1 VLESFDLI
9 GGILQPLLSIP
20 SFPSPPGWTA
30 FVDLLERAL
39 NFLAANLHSAGL
51 AVIVFT
57 VIIKTLLLPLTI
69 KATRSSKAM
78 QELQPKIKE
87 LQKKYAKDK
96 QKLYQETTK
105 LYSQYQANPMAGCLP
120 MLIQMPIFLGLYRA
134 IDHLSQGNAGFPISD
149 YWAGGFL
156 WLPSLAD
163 PDPYHI
169 LPIMA
174 GVFQFIQTKM
184 MRPAGMGKSS
194 DPQQAMMNTMMNFLP
209 ITVVLF
215 GWGFASG
222 PVIYWVTQSVYSVI
236 QQWLIAGWG
245 SMKDWFPWLPELPEH
260 RRLGYKPPRDPS
272 EFVVL
277 SEDGTPIRPKGVMG
291 WFQAKM
297 EEAQAQQAAR
307 QGTVTVDEAI
317 EETPARSARV
327 TASGKKVNKR
337 QQHERNVKAQTGGAD
352 VEVETA
358 ASPASTANGHS
369 AKGAPKRTRS
379 TRKTS

>member
-358 ASPASTANGHS
+358 ASTASTANGHS
-369 AKGAPKRTRS
+369 AKSAPKRTRS